1 MIPMTLFWV
10 LAVIFFVILEGVS
23 VQLTSIWF
31 AVGAVVSLLLSF
43 FIGSIWAQIWVFLIV
58 SFLCL
63 LAVRPLAKKY
73 FAPQSHKP
81 TNVDSLIGREAVV
94 NEYELDESGLLL
106 HRFCRDKAWF
116 RYITPIPERILSSAM
131 RATITSC
138 SIPFTAAASDMR
150 RT

>member
-73 FAPQSHKP
+73 FAPQDWTARSQTGENIP
-81 TNVDSLIGREAVV
+81 AGTIVTVDHIEGVKVFVASREA
-94 NEYELDESGLLL
+94 
-106 HRFCRDKAWF
+106 
-116 RYITPIPERILSSAM
+116 
-131 RATITSC
+131 
-138 SIPFTAAASDMR
+138 
-150 RT
+150 

>member
-23 VQLTSIWF
+23 VQLTSVWF

-94 NEYELDESGLLL
+94 KEEINNLESRGLVKVMGQDWTA
-106 HRFCRDKAWF
+106 RSQ
-116 RYITPIPERILSSAM
+116 TGENIPAG
-131 RATITSC
+131 TIVTVDH
-138 SIPFTAAASDMR
+138 IEGVKVFVASR
-150 RT
+150 EA